1 MVATAAR
8 ICCASVK
15 RASATIM
22 KSASA
27 EQKESF
33 VRADGPWRKKGG
45 GVRSRVP
52 SAIVPAA
59 LRQLIPR

>member
-1 MVATAAR
+1 MVPTPAR
-8 ICCASVK
+8 TDWARVK
-15 RASATIM
+15 RASATIR
-22 KSASA
+22 KRASA

-59 LRQLIPR
+59 LRQLIPT